1 MNHRIRP
8 GFIALDALSLFLYI
22 IYQCPGSSSRQPSHP
37 LPPIVLLVSVINTG
51 VKRSRIID
59 EECERVGERPDDR
72 HCPINISN
80 SSFIHCR
87 RAVDDDDAVF
97 ETTSQPS
104 RPLLLHYYPPLTP
117 FLLNVSALRR
127 LLANGP
133 APGISF
139 PFKFPPVN
147 PPRRRRRRF
156 YCIVTSLRN
165 KIK

>member
-22 IYQCPGSSSRQPSHP
+22 IYQCPGSSRRQPSPP

-104 RPLLLHYYPPLTP
+104 PLLLLHYYPPSPPFSFTSLLFADCWLMARHQGFLFLSSSLQLTP
-117 FLLNVSALRR
+117 LDVVVVVST
-127 LLANGP
+127 
-133 APGISF
+133 
-139 PFKFPPVN
+139 V
-147 PPRRRRRRF
+147 
-156 YCIVTSLRN
+156 
-165 KIK
+165 